1 MSYIYDILYNPDST
15 SLPGLGPAFP
25 ASFCPLMT
33 FAKTAAFTAEQQ
45 QLARMAKALA
55 HPARVAII
63 QLLASKKTCISGD
76 IAAELP
82 LSRTTVSQ
90 HLQELKALDLIRGQ
104 IDGLTVC
111 YCLNTALLRQ
121 VQQQFAAFFDEAS
134 AEVACGP
141 DEACAC

>member
-1 MSYIYDILYNPDST
+1 
-15 SLPGLGPAFP
+15 
-25 ASFCPLMT
+25 MT
-33 FAKTAAFTAEQQ
+33 YAKTTVFTEEQQ
-45 QLARMAKALA
+45 QLARVAKALA

-90 HLQELKALDLIRGQ
+90 HLQELKTLDLIRGE

-111 YCLNTALLRQ
+111 YCLNMGLLRQ
-121 VQQQFAAFFDEAS
+121 VQQQFTTFFTDATTED
-134 AEVACGP
+134 VCGP
-141 DEACAC
+141 GASCC

>member
-1 MSYIYDILYNPDST
+1 VSY
-15 SLPGLGPAFP
+15 
-25 ASFCPLMT
+25 
-33 FAKTAAFTAEQQ
+33 AKLTEFTAEQQ

-55 HPARVAII
+55 HPARIAII

-90 HLQELKALDLIRGQ
+90 HLQELKALGLIRGE

-111 YCLNTALLRQ
+111 YCLNTELLGR
-121 VQQQFAAFFDEAS
+121 VQQQFAAFFAEAT
-134 AEVACGP
+134 AVA
-141 DEACAC
+141 ACPPGDTCC